1 MKKVE
6 RYKCDFCNKIAARPE
21 TILKHEAECLKNP
34 DGKNCYMCEMAYQGD
49 YEIFHDYNETYSTVK
64 DQCICAYTDEVVSS
78 VLGGCD
84 GNVAPKCFM
93 FRRSDKGYWYR
104 DRTIAE
110 ANYEKYQEEQG
121 MMKKGGCGV

>member
-1 MKKVE
+1 MAFKK
-6 RYKCDFCNKIAARPE
+6 
-21 TILKHEAECLKNP
+21 TIDTMPTLCRRVAIYIRVSTNHQIDRDSLPLQREELINYAKYALNIE
-34 DGKNCYMCEMAYQGD
+34 D

-84 GNVAPKCFM
+84 GNIAPKCFM

-110 ANYEKYQEEQG
+110 ANYEKYQEE
-121 MMKKGGCGV
+121 

>member
-1 MKKVE
+1 MKKVV
-6 RYKCDFCNKIAARPE
+6 RYKCDYCQKLAAKPE
-21 TILKHEAECLKNP
+21 TIERHEEVCLKNP
-34 DGKNCYMCEMAYQGD
+34 NGKNCYMCEMAYQDD

-64 DQCICAYTDEVVSS
+64 DQCICAYTDEAVSS

-84 GNVAPKCFM
+84 GNIAPKCFM

-110 ANYEKYQEEQG
+110 ANYEKYQEE
-121 MMKKGGCGV
+121 